1 MKTRNYVGF
10 LAVGAAALALHLT
23 TGAAQSLDSVESLN
37 NRAVSA
43 SPRAIE
49 VFPWL
54 ARPSLPPAEVRIIDN
69 DLAALRRNRAYS
81 VSPRALEQFPEL
93 ARSTPLL
100 QREFTI
106 APLAEGNTAVLSSP
120 RTREEYPILS
130 RSETGTARGGASKL
144 MEFDR

>member
-1 MKTRNYVGF
+1 MKTRNYAGF
-10 LAVGAAALALHLT
+10 LAVAATALSLHLT
-23 TGAAQSLDSVESLN
+23 TGAAQSVESVESLN

-49 VFPWL
+49 AFPWL
-54 ARPSLPPAEVRIIDN
+54 ARPSLPPGQARIIDN
-69 DLAALRRNRAYS
+69 DLAQSRRNRAYS

-93 ARSTPLL
+93 ARPEPSS

-106 APLAEGNTAVLSSP
+106 APLAEGNTAVLASP
-120 RTREEYPILS
+120 RTREEFPILS

-144 MEFDR
+144 MELDR